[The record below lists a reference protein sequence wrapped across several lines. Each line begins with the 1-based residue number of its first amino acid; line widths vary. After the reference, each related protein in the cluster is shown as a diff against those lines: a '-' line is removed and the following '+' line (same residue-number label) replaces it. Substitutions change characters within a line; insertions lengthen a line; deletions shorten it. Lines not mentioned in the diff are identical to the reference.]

1 VCRPEVL
8 CPAIVLVAPIE
19 TTAPSTGGA
28 DGLNERIK
36 ERELTMQATHKLS
49 DVVAIGASL
58 SRCLALLCLASAM
71 LILTMRVYAAPVSG
85 TGLDTLTVSE
95 AEALRDD
102 ALTGTK
108 AFQWVENLTTEVGPR
123 LAGSDAEASARA
135 WAVQA
140 LSDFGFD
147 RVWEESFALPGW
159 ERGLETGYVVAP
171 YPQPLTLTSLG
182 GSVATPEEG
191 VEGDLV
197 IFTSLQALELAAP
210 GSLEGKIAYVG
221 HAMRSTQSGSHY
233 GYFGRLRR
241 EGASIAASKGAMAL
255 LIRSIGTDSHRMP
268 HTGSMRYDP
277 SQPRI
282 AAAALSNPDAD
293 QVERIA
299 ARGKVPRVKLLLTPR
314 FLGDVMSGNIIAD
327 IRGSVAPEE
336 VVIIGG
342 HLDSW
347 DLGTGAID
355 DGAGVGITMEVA
367 RRILSLNKR
376 PRRTIRLIL
385 WGAEEVGLL
394 GGKAYLA
401 SRKDNLQNHV
411 IGTESDFG
419 AGRIWQ
425 VTSRVDDEAQPIVD
439 LISRLVEPLGIAPG
453 PSDVASSGPDLTP
466 MVSVGMPAFRFVQ
479 DGRDYF
485 DLHHTPDD
493 TLDKI
498 ASQDLDQS
506 VAAYL
511 VFAWLAANTEI
522 NDWGWQPDK

>member
-1 VCRPEVL
+1 MSTLNLLPEQSDKVSLLPRWLAGVL
-8 CPAIVLVAPIE
+8 A
-19 TTAPSTGGA
+19 
-28 DGLNERIK
+28 
-36 ERELTMQATHKLS
+36 
-49 DVVAIGASL
+49 VVA
-58 SRCLALLCLASAM
+58 CLGLPAM
-71 LILTMRVYAAPVSG
+71 GHATPVLDA
-85 TGLDTLTVSE
+85 GLDTDTVSE
-95 AEALRDD
+95 AVALRD
-102 ALTGTK
+102 AAVRGTQ
-108 AFQWVENLTTEVGPR
+108 AFQWVEKLTTEVGPR
-123 LAGSDAEASARA
+123 LAGSDAEASARE
-135 WAVQA
+135 WAVKE
-140 LSDFGFD
+140 LTGFGFD
-147 RVWEESFALPGW
+147 RVWVESFPLPGW
-159 ERGLETGYVVAP
+159 ERGLETGYVISP

-182 GSVATPEEG
+182 GSVATPDEG
-191 VEGDLV
+191 VEGDV
-197 IFTSLQALELAAP
+197 AIFTSLQALELAAP
-210 GSLEGKIAYVG
+210 GSLDGKIAYVG

-241 EGASIAASKGAMAL
+241 EGASIAASKGAKAL

-277 SQPRI
+277 DQPRI

-293 QVERIA
+293 QLERIA
-299 ARGKVPRVKLLLTPR
+299 ARGKKPRVKLVLTPR
-314 FLGDVMSGNIIAD
+314 FLGEVMSGNVIAD
-327 IRGSVAPEE
+327 IRGAVSPEE

-367 RRILSLNKR
+367 RQLLSLKKR

-394 GGKAYLA
+394 GGKAYLE
-401 SRKDNLQNHV
+401 SRSEELRKHV

-419 AGRIWQ
+419 AGKIWQ
-425 VTSRVDDEAQPIVD
+425 VTSRVNDKAQPIVD
-439 LISRLVEPLGIAPG
+439 LISQLVEPLGIAPG
-453 PSDVASSGPDLTP
+453 PVGVASSGPDLTP
-466 MVSVGMPAFRFVQ
+466 MVSAGMPAFRFVQ

-498 ASQDLDQS
+498 SAEDLDQS

-511 VFAWLAANTEI
+511 VFTWLAANTKI
-522 NDWGWQPDK
+522 NDWGWPSAD